1 MIDKNNNDTFDLNKL
16 FKSEDEF
23 QESIY
28 RINKLLGK
36 IGEFKGHILDN
47 SDTLRIFLN
56 TNNELD
62 ISLERIYL
70 YSHLGYDNNMNDS
83 KWQEKKDLSL
93 SLLDKSSEMESYI
106 LPELL
111 KSNLKDVN
119 KLLTKDLQK
128 YVKYFEMI
136 FRYKEHT
143 LSEKEEIILSNTSEI
158 LRTPTNVFNA
168 IDNIDIYLGTIID
181 ENNKKIE
188 LTNANYGTYIASK
201 NRRVRRS
208 AFNKLYTYYKNHIY
222 ALSSSYAGS
231 VKGDI
236 FESKIRKYNSSLEE
250 SLFSDNVNK
259 TLIENLFSAVDDN
272 IKYLKKYYKLKS
284 KALNLNKLHM
294 YDTYVNIAN
303 VPNIKINYEEGK
315 KIVLESLNPLGKDYI
330 KNITYLLSNRCVDV
344 YPKKN
349 KKSGAYQISTYR
361 IDPYVSLN
369 YDNNI
374 DSVSTL
380 AHEMGH
386 AMHSYYSD
394 LNNDYI
400 YVKYPIFLAEIAS
413 TVNENLLLEYLS
425 KNAKTKE
432 EKKYYLVEY
441 LDRFKSTVYRQT
453 MFEQFEYIIHDKC
466 EKNESI
472 TKDVLCDTY
481 YELVK
486 KQFSGAVVID
496 ENIKYEWSRIPHF
509 YTSFYVYKYATGFIC
524 AEIIANKLLN
534 EKDFNEKYI
543 EFLKSGGKDYPLEIL
558 NNIGIDLT
566 DEKVLNSA
574 FNTFNK
580 KLEEL
585 DKLLKESGE

>member
-231 VKGDI
+231 VKGDV